1 MPKFFAGLFL
11 NASIISPLICV
22 CVFRICRFVFS
33 AFRLSSFGT
42 DLYLFI

>member
-11 NASIISPLICV
+11 NASIISLLI

-33 AFRLSSFGT
+33 AFRLGPFRT
-42 DLYLFI
+42 NLYLLI